1 MCTYLRSIHNQKLKD
16 LNHFDD
22 WKIEELY
29 DQAKKKINRFVL
41 METEVMQGSKR
52 AVAELEQE
60 VSKKP
65 KIDEPK
71 EQ

>member
-1 MCTYLRSIHNQKLKD
+1 M
-16 LNHFDD
+16 NHFDD

-52 AVAELEQE
+52 AGAELEQE